1 MSTTDESDDDKFG
14 ILGDQTDFEA
24 RREPDWQWSTGRND
38 NSLVI
43 KKAKKR
49 FIIPGEK
56 KQMKKL
62 HMARLREER
71 AERKISR
78 RKKKQ
83 GAVNNS
89 GEGDNKDN
97 MRWIERVRRDFEVLA
112 QLESEPS
119 LSDGGEEESY
129 LIFTDVSRTHAKLV
143 KALALRYRLE
153 QTTNTKEDTLIIKR
167 TRDSYIP
174 EPNSKERAEIDDIC
188 TPIMSREEYL
198 NSPER
203 MERLRLRKIRH
214 AADSTNQTKKESK
227 KSMFRRKKDEKL
239 PSFSISVDFVPS
251 TGTDVDTNTTRSKKL
266 VDAVEIEQSSARFAK
281 FANDISRKMME
292 KMGFSGRGLGP
303 KEDGIKT
310 PIDVTQRK
318 KNLGLGA

>member
-1 MSTTDESDDDKFG
+1 
-14 ILGDQTDFEA
+14 
-24 RREPDWQWSTGRND
+24 
-38 NSLVI
+38 
-43 KKAKKR
+43 
-49 FIIPGEK
+49 
-56 KQMKKL
+56 
-62 HMARLREER
+62 
-71 AERKISR
+71 
-78 RKKKQ
+78 
-83 GAVNNS
+83 
-89 GEGDNKDN
+89 
-97 MRWIERVRRDFEVLA
+97 
-112 QLESEPS
+112 
-119 LSDGGEEESY
+119 
-129 LIFTDVSRTHAKLV
+129 VSCTHAKLL

-188 TPIMSREEYL
+188 APIMSREEYL